1 MALCFKHK
9 DDHINLTLWK
19 IEEPVQYF
27 LERIILFPSEVELFL
42 SLQSDRRKL
51 EYAAARFLLRV
62 MTGKREPLL
71 YEESGRPVLNTGNQ
85 ISISHCEG
93 YIAVMLTEEGQPGM
107 DVEMISPRA
116 GRVKSKF
123 LSIKELELAGNDDK
137 LLTLLWSA
145 KEALFKMCI
154 RQGINF
160 KTNLSIES
168 ENITDSGTLKTAIKK
183 EDQEADIALS
193 YKIFEDIVLV
203 WGVNNNDI

>member
-1 MALCFKHK
+1 MALCFKHS
-9 DDHINLTLWK
+9 DEDINLTLWK

-27 LERIILFPSEVELFL
+27 LERIILFPSEVELFI
-42 SLQSDRRKL
+42 SLNNARRKM

-71 YEESGRPVLNTGNQ
+71 YEESGRPVLSSGKQ

-93 YIAVMLTEEGQPGM
+93 YIAVMLTPKGQPGM

-116 GRVKSKF
+116 GKVKSKF
-123 LSIKELELAGNDDK
+123 LSIRELELAGNDDM

-145 KEALFKMCI
+145 KETLFKMCL

-168 ENITDSGTLKTAIKK
+168 ENIADSGILKTVIKK
-183 EDQEADIALS
+183 EDQEVDIELS

-203 WGVNNNDI
+203 WGVNHDDI